1 MNITIFGTGYVGLV
15 TGASLANFGHHV
27 LCVDIDTEKI
37 KILERGDI
45 PFYEP
50 GLKEMV
56 QKNREKKR
64 LSFSTNLQEGVHFG
78 EALFN
83 CVGTPTKA
91 DGAADLTAL
100 FAVAEMVAKTA
111 QEHKLLIIKS
121 TVPPGTTRK
130 VKEVIQKMQANNSEV
145 NNPLSNNS
153 VTNAVGVEVA
163 SNPEFL
169 KQGNAVYDFNH
180 PDKIVVGAT
189 SEKAFQQLRKI
200 YQGLIK
206 SYIPYLEMELETAEM
221 TKYANNAFLATK
233 ISFINEIANICT
245 FTGADVKQVAK
256 AIGMDYRIGPKFLNA
271 GIGYG
276 GSCFPKDVLAL
287 INAAQQQG
295 YQAKLLQEV
304 HELNERQKKV
314 IVPQIIKKMQ
324 EVNGTTITL
333 WGASF
338 KPKTSDLRSAP
349 ALILIPEFLKKGMH
363 LRLYDPIAL
372 PEAKKIFGEE
382 RENIIYC
389 SSVEESVEGSDL
401 IVLVTEWDEFRNVSF
416 SELGKLMKNKILFDG
431 RNIYEPETVR
441 EEGFTYY
448 GIGRK

>member
-1 MNITIFGTGYVGLV
+1 MKITIFGTGYVGLV

-27 LCVDIDTEKI
+27 LCVDIDAEKI
-37 KILERGDI
+37 KILEQGEI

-56 QKNREKKR
+56 QKNKEKKR
-64 LSFSTNLQEGVHFG
+64 LFFSTNLQEGVHFG

-83 CVGTPTKA
+83 CVGTPTKV
-91 DGAADLTAL
+91 DGASDLTAL
-100 FAVAEMVAKTA
+100 FAVVELVAKTA
-111 QEHKLLIIKS
+111 REHKLLVIKS

-130 VKEVIQKMQANNSEV
+130 VKEKVLNYKKEDYKKEDQIAEALV
-145 NNPLSNNS
+145 D
-153 VTNAVGVEVA
+153 VA

-189 SEKAFQQLRKI
+189 SEKAFQLLRKI

-233 ISFINEIANICT
+233 ISFINEIANICAL
-245 FTGADVKQVAK
+245 TGADVKLVAK
-256 AIGMDYRIGPKFLNA
+256 AIGMDHRIGPKFLNA

-276 GSCFPKDVLAL
+276 GSCFPKDVQAL
-287 INAAQQQG
+287 VTASQEQG

-304 HELNERQKKV
+304 HALNERQKRLLIPK
-314 IVPQIIKKMQ
+314 ILEKMQ
-324 EVNGTTITL
+324 EINGTTLTL

-338 KPKTSDLRSAP
+338 KPKTNDLRSAP
-349 ALILIPEFLKKGMH
+349 ALILMEELLQKGMSIRGMSI
-363 LRLYDPIAL
+363 RLYDPIAL
-372 PEAKKIFGEE
+372 PEVRKIFGESKSV
-382 RENIIYC
+382 IYC
-389 SSVEESVEGSDL
+389 SSLEESVEGSDL

-416 SELGKLMKNKILFDG
+416 ADLGRLMKNKILFDG
-431 RNIYEPETVR
+431 RNIYDPETIR